1 MYYIY
6 ILKCRDGTYYT
17 GYTNNVEKRV
27 SIHNSKKGAKY
38 TRGRTPV
45 TLVYQESFSSKQE
58 ALKREYRIKQMSRVE
73 KEALIYSKFEE
84 MSE

>member
-6 ILKCRDGTYYT
+6 ILKCSDGTYYT

-45 TLVYQESFSSKQE
+45 TLVYKESFDSKQE
-58 ALKREYRIKQMSRVE
+58 ALKREYSIKQMSRAE
-73 KEALIYSKFEE
+73 KEALIYFKCEE
-84 MSE
+84 MSK